1 MHILL
6 LHLGNVLTA
15 PRPGRMIEI
24 CRELNYSI
32 SYMGSNAGYI
42 DDAVYRYELCPL
54 AQSIAARAIRKLI
67 ALMGSF
73 LSLVSIDTEPFY
85 RRMFGYGYHVNSLSN
100 QKYDLIIVE
109 NLELLPLAFKIK
121 NGAKILFD
129 AREYYPREFEDS
141 FVWKVIHKAS
151 SANVCKKY
159 LKQCD
164 AVCTVSPGLL
174 EEYKK
179 DFGIEPILLRSMPHR
194 QYLSAHPI
202 NDNNIK
208 VVHHGAA
215 HPDRKIEVMIKAF
228 QHVDT
233 RYTLD
238 FYLTG
243 SHSYIERLKLLASDN
258 PRIRFMPPVPYKTIA
273 QMLNGYD
280 IGYYLLSPSNFNTR
294 HALPNK
300 FFEFIQSRLAVFIG
314 PSPDMSDI
322 IRQYQ
327 CGAVADSFDPEVMA
341 ELFNKQSADD
351 ILKLKIASDIASEE
365 LCYEEEKKNLVKL
378 LNDLAL

>member
-6 LHLGNVLTA
+6 LHLGNILTA
-15 PRPGRMIEI
+15 PRPGRMLEV
-24 CRELNYSI
+24 CRELNCCI
-32 SYMGSNAGYI
+32 SYMGSKSGYI
-42 DDAVYRYELCPL
+42 DDAVHRYELPPL
-54 AQSIAARAIRKLI
+54 PQSIASRSMRKLI
-67 ALMGSF
+67 AFMGSI

-85 RRMFGYGYHVNSLSN
+85 SRMFGYGDHVNSLSN
-100 QKYDLIIVE
+100 QNYDLIIVE
-109 NLELLPLAFKIK
+109 NLELLPLAFKIR

-129 AREYYPREFEDS
+129 AREYYPREFDDS

-151 SANVCKKY
+151 STNVCKKY

-174 EEYKK
+174 KEYKK
-179 DFGIEPILLRSMPHR
+179 EFGIKPVLIRSMPHY
-194 QYLSAHPI
+194 QNLSVQPI
-202 NDNNIK
+202 KDNNIK

-215 HPDRKIEVMIKAF
+215 HPDRKLEVMIDAF
-228 QHVDT
+228 EYVDA
-233 RYTLD
+233 RFILD

-243 SHSYIERLKLLASDN
+243 SDSYIESLKKLACKN
-258 PRIRFMPPVPYKTIA
+258 HKIRFIPPVPYKNIA
-273 QMLNGYD
+273 HMLNSYD
-280 IGYYLLSPSNFNTR
+280 IGFYLLSPSNFNTR

-327 CGAVADSFDPEVMA
+327 CGAVADNFDPKVMA
-341 ELFNKQSADD
+341 DLFNKQSADD
-351 ILKLKIASDIASEE
+351 ILKFKMASDVASKD
-365 LCYEEEKKNLVKL
+365 LCYEEEQKKLREIL
-378 LNDLAL
+378 EEL